1 MIRPTPP
8 GAEPPS
14 ALMIVGKQDR
24 APFESDETPSFLASA
39 QYVGVTRGGMDGGRP
54 VAHMSGTL
62 GCPSSLKQGARNR
75 RCCVYWSKPTTLD
88 IVRAS

>member
-1 MIRPTPP
+1 MSR
-8 GAEPPS
+8 
-14 ALMIVGKQDR
+14 IVLLLS
-24 APFESDETPSFLASA
+24 ESDETPSLLASA

-75 RCCVYWSKPTTLD
+75 RCCVLVQTITQTNYWT
-88 IVRAS
+88 